1 MSDKKKI
8 KQNNN
13 KTNDKI
19 EKMTNIST
27 DDIFCENCDNM
38 LDITRTQFNKEDN
51 VSAPKPVSSERNVN
65 YQELLKKVENN
76 EKLSD
81 EELNSIDIKELG
93 NNEYYKKMNKKGE
106 IKKRILE
113 MIEDMKNSDENVQ
126 AYMICKNCGFTKPIK
141 PQFKVFTKNPEGVTS
156 SHDYVNESNYRNR
169 LIMGTMPRTR
179 NFNCPNKQ
187 CPVYTKNAS
196 PEAIFFR
203 KSSNTYETIY
213 GCVNC
218 ATFKM
223 N

>member
-1 MSDKKKI
+1 MATKKRT
-8 KQNNN
+8 KQ
-13 KTNDKI
+13 TNDNVND
-19 EKMTNIST
+19 TTIST

-38 LDITRTQFNKEDN
+38 LDISRTQLIGADEVIASKNI
-51 VSAPKPVSSERNVN
+51 SAEKNVN
-65 YQELLKKVENN
+65 YEELLKKVENK

-81 EELNSIDIKELG
+81 EELTSIDIKELV
-93 NNEYYKKMNKKGE
+93 NNDYYKKMNKKGE

-113 MIEDMKNSDENVQ
+113 MIEDMKNSDENGQ
-126 AYMICKNCGFTKPIK
+126 AYMICRNCGFTKPIK
-141 PQFKVFTKNPEGVTS
+141 PQFKIFTKNPEGVTS
-156 SHDYVNESNYRNR
+156 AHDYVNEANYRNR

-179 NFNCPNKQ
+179 NFKCPNKE

-203 KSSNTYETIY
+203 KSSDTYETIY